1 MKEKTRNQIAKFIF
15 VLIITFCVYLYEE
28 YVNVESVETKVE
40 HREEESIKLDSN
52 NLTIQFIDVGQG
64 DCILINQ
71 NEDYMLI
78 DAGNNEDGELLV
90 NYFKDLGIKKFNY
103 VIGTHAH
110 EDHIGGLDNIINN
123 FDIGKFYMPDVIT
136 TTKTFED
143 VLDALLEKNKAF
155 DTPSIGKEF
164 KLQDLDFKV
173 LYVGNDK
180 SDLNNTSIVLKMT
193 YKDTTYLFMGDA
205 TEKVEKILIDDGV
218 DLKSDVLKVGHHG
231 SQYSTTSN
239 FLKKVSPSYAVIQVG
254 KDNTYDHPKQI
265 TLDKLQKLNV
275 MTYRNDIVGTII
287 LTSDGNNINFKTMK
301 TNTNG

>member
-205 TEKVEKILIDDGV
+205 TDKVEKILIDDGV

>member
-28 YVNVESVETKVE
+28 YVNVESIETKVE

-180 SDLNNTSIVLKMT
+180 TDLNNTSIVLKMT

-205 TEKVEKILIDDGV
+205 TDKVEKILIDDGV

>member
-28 YVNVESVETKVE
+28 YVNVESIETKVD
-40 HREEESIKLDSN
+40 HRVEESIKLDSN

-180 SDLNNTSIVLKMT
+180 TDLNNTSIVLKMT

-275 MTYRNDIVGTII
+275 MTYRNDIDGTII

>member
-28 YVNVESVETKVE
+28 YVNVESIETKVD
-40 HREEESIKLDSN
+40 HRVEESIKLDSN

-254 KDNTYDHPKQI
+254 KDNTYDNPKQI
-265 TLDKLQKLNV
+265 TLDKLQKLND
-275 MTYRNDIVGTII
+275 MTYRNDIDGTII